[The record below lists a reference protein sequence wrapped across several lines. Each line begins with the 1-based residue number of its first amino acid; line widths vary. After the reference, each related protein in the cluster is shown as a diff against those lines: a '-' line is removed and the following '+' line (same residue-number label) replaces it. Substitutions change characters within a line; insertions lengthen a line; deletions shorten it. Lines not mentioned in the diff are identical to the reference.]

1 MASITE
7 LIELQQHQRGQGAPA
22 NSSGLFE
29 VFAAKMKADRDE
41 KRRQENV
48 KTQMANAQQMM
59 QQMSQMGDNSSVGR
73 VNGALDSDQQKR
85 QRGVINVSTMMPQ
98 KEMTVDE
105 TGAVN
110 IKLGFKQAT
119 PQEQKAQFEMQKQQM
134 DLEREEGKRSLLG
147 GYIKGELQEGA
158 LIQGMKEF
166 NITPD
171 EFDQAAQARER
182 MRQLSGMAGQ
192 QPQIPQGFE
201 ATEMQRDMMGN
212 LRPAGIKRVQQPTE
226 MDALN
231 AEAKRLDIARTMQD
245 LEPQPLSETEKL
257 QQEQM
262 RLGMDKTRQ
271 EMALNADAQPF
282 RFKRPIEEQKF
293 AAEQSEKVQRE
304 QEKID
309 LAKANAESAIGA
321 INEIRKTMGH
331 FGLMGNVWA
340 TPGTDKV
347 AWSKNIDRVKAML
360 TLDNL
365 MELKNASKNG
375 ASGLGALSDGERKML
390 EDAASALDKGLPKEK
405 AAEYLNDIERTLTR
419 VLGGGQSTGQA
430 QSQSTVPQVGGM
442 FNGEKV
448 LSIKRI
454 K

>member
-1 MASITE
+1 MSLMSDLTE
-7 LIELQQHQRGQGAPA
+7 YVGLQQANNAQKNQGFSQLGQMIG
-22 NSSGLFE
+22 NSIKE
-29 VFAAKMKADRDE
+29 REDE

-48 KTQMANAQQMM
+48 KKQMANAQQMM
-59 QQMSQMGDNSSVGR
+59 QQMAQMGDNSSVGR

-85 QRGVINVSTMMPQ
+85 QRGVINVSAMMPQ

-110 IKLGFKQAT
+110 IKFGFKQAT

-182 MRQLSGMAGQ
+182 MKQLNA
-192 QPQIPQGFE
+192 P
-201 ATEMQRDMMGN
+201 
-212 LRPAGIKRVQQPTE
+212 VQQPVEGQAPMSMEQPTQQPSVRPV
-226 MDALN
+226 AQT
-231 AEAKRLDIARTMQD
+231 AE
-245 LEPQPLSETEKL
+245 S
-257 QQEQM
+257 
-262 RLGMDKTRQ
+262 
-271 EMALNADAQPF
+271 F

-293 AAEQSEKVQRE
+293 EAEQADKSRVA

-309 LAKANAESAIGA
+309 SAKANAESALGA
-321 INEIRKTMGH
+321 INEIRNSMGY
-331 FGLMGNVWA
+331 FGRIDAHLPA
-340 TPGTDKV
+340 TPGTEKV
-347 AWSKNIDRVKAML
+347 AWTKNLDRIKAML

-365 MELKNASKNG
+365 MELKKASKNG

-419 VLGGGQSTGQA
+419 VLGGGQASVQTQPKSSGQMK
-430 QSQSTVPQVGGM
+430 VGR
-442 FNGEKV
+442 FLVEE
-448 LSIKRI
+448 L
-454 K
+454 

>member
-1 MASITE
+1 MSLMSDLTE
-7 LIELQQHQRGQGAPA
+7 YVGLQQANNAQKNQGFSQLGQMIG
-22 NSSGLFE
+22 NSIKE
-29 VFAAKMKADRDE
+29 REDE

-48 KTQMANAQQMM
+48 KKQMANAQQMM
-59 QQMSQMGDNSSVGR
+59 QQMAQMGDNSSVGR

-85 QRGVINVSTMMPQ
+85 QRGVINVSAMMPQ

-110 IKLGFKQAT
+110 IKFGFKQAT

-182 MRQLSGMAGQ
+182 MKQLNA
-192 QPQIPQGFE
+192 P
-201 ATEMQRDMMGN
+201 
-212 LRPAGIKRVQQPTE
+212 VQQPVEGQAPMSMEQPTQQPSVRPV
-226 MDALN
+226 AQT
-231 AEAKRLDIARTMQD
+231 AE
-245 LEPQPLSETEKL
+245 S
-257 QQEQM
+257 
-262 RLGMDKTRQ
+262 
-271 EMALNADAQPF
+271 F

-293 AAEQSEKVQRE
+293 EAEQADKSRVA

-309 LAKANAESAIGA
+309 SAKANAESALGA
-321 INEIRKTMGH
+321 INEIRNSMGY
-331 FGLMGNVWA
+331 FGRIDAHLPA
-340 TPGTDKV
+340 TPGTEKV
-347 AWSKNIDRVKAML
+347 AWTKNLDRIKAML

-430 QSQSTVPQVGGM
+430 QSQSTLPQVGGM